1 MLVLS
6 CSKNKP
12 RRGCGEYEVCNIT
25 AVDVDMDSTCMAD
38 IYDMEIIKL
47 ENTKKSL
54 ISQVHKLIVNSKGIL
69 VYDNSSVLDVGP
81 ENSIDT
87 NASIIIPKIT
97 YIPID

>member
-54 ISQVHKLIVNSKGIL
+54 ISQVHNLIVN
-69 VYDNSSVLDVGP
+69 
-81 ENSIDT
+81 
-87 NASIIIPKIT
+87 
-97 YIPID
+97 